1 MKIRK
6 IASAALLSIAVSV
19 AGAGLANADEVA
31 PVEAPD
37 TAVST
42 EVEAPATEAPADE
55 AEPTEEAPAEEQ
67 PTTPVQKPEYSSS
80 DKANAFS
87 SEITP
92 DNATSVFG
100 KIVDLVAAILGFV
113 AKVA

>member
-31 PVEAPD
+31 PVEATD
-37 TAVST
+37 TAVT
-42 EVEAPATEAPADE
+42 AEVEAPAAEAPAAE
-55 AEPTEEAPAEEQ
+55 AEPAEEAPAQEQ
-67 PTTPVQKPEYSSS
+67 PAAPAEKPEFSSS

-92 DNATSVFG
+92 DNVTSVFG
-100 KIVDLVAAILGFV
+100 KVVDLVSAILGFV